1 MGRKGYYVVIGV
13 VLVVALAIIVPYEIT
28 VMRRNHVDE
37 PEPEVVE
44 DELDMEALALEDI
57 IEIEDLEE
65 ELTIDTTE
73 LEESME
79 EIREE
84 LVVAEER
91 ELTTD
96 LKISHRETQMVAPD
110 KASLVLAVQ
119 NRGEEI
125 AEVYEENAAAMNQA
139 RRALTD
145 EYGLEFKTLAYQ
157 IRQDEDDRYVV
168 ANRIRT
174 TVDDLEILGDV
185 VDLAISEGINRL
197 DNIDYDIEN
206 REQVQIE
213 TTNQAIEKIE
223 NKAERITGQFGAEDY
238 RFAEIRVDDDFGTN
252 TVRPV
257 YYTAT
262 AEDLAREA
270 VDITPGDI
278 EFTTRIEAVVEF

>member
-139 RRALTD
+139 RRALTE
-145 EYGLEFKTLAYQ
+145 EYGLEFETLAYQ

>member
-139 RRALTD
+139 RRALTE
-145 EYGLEFKTLAYQ
+145 EYGLEFETLAYQ
-157 IRQDEDDRYVV
+157 IRQDEDEQYVV

>member
-13 VLVVALAIIVPYEIT
+13 VLVVALAIIVPHEIT
-28 VMRRNHVDE
+28 VLRRNQVDE
-37 PEPEVVE
+37 PETEVVE

-65 ELTIDTTE
+65 ELTIDTSE

-79 EIREE
+79 EMREE
-84 LVVAEER
+84 LVAAEER
-91 ELTTD
+91 KLTTD

-110 KASLVLAVQ
+110 KASLILAVQ
-119 NRGEEI
+119 SRGEEI
-125 AEVYEENAAAMNQA
+125 ADVYEENAEAMDQA
-139 RRALTD
+139 RQALAE
-145 EYGLEFKTLAYQ
+145 EYGLEFETLAYQ
-157 IRQDEDDRYVV
+157 IRQDEDEQYVV
-168 ANRIRT
+168 ANRIKT

-185 VDLAISEGINRL
+185 IDLAIAEGINRL
-197 DNIDYDIEN
+197 DNIEYDIEN

-213 TTNQAIEKIE
+213 TTNQAIEEIE
-223 NKAERITGQFGAEDY
+223 NKAERITGQFGAEEY
-238 RFAEIRVDDDFGTN
+238 RFDEIRIDDDFGTN

-257 YYTAT
+257 HYTAT

-270 VDITPGDI
+270 VEITPGDI

>member
-1 MGRKGYYVVIGV
+1 LGRKGYYVVIGV

-139 RRALTD
+139 RRALTE
-145 EYGLEFKTLAYQ
+145 EYGLEFETLAYQ
-157 IRQDEDDRYVV
+157 IRQDEDEQYVV

>member
-139 RRALTD
+139 RRALTE
-145 EYGLEFKTLAYQ
+145 EYGLEFETLAYQ

-223 NKAERITGQFGAEDY
+223 NKAEMITGQFGAEDY